1 MLDSATWFLTEFN
14 RLFTFWGA
22 HKMKIHLP
30 FCVTSSIHHLE
41 NYSGDCWCFTAALL
55 NKFLS
60 SRRSISSHIS
70 SDILTY
76 SLHIHCSHSS
86 LMSLSLCQE
95 MDLNWPESGVSS
107 CLGHHRLHRAP
118 APQSRVW
125 PRLSEPR
132 SGEQCACATRDTRN
146 KNTGE
151 LETCT
156 AGDYHMLAVIKTSS
170 RNLWLA
176 DTGLTLD
183 IRLPSLRFLHDSLRI
198 WAAQPVFGLLS
209 VWSISTQSRS
219 NIVRNKCSS

>member
-1 MLDSATWFLTEFN
+1 
-14 RLFTFWGA
+14 
-22 HKMKIHLP
+22 
-30 FCVTSSIHHLE
+30 
-41 NYSGDCWCFTAALL
+41 
-55 NKFLS
+55 
-60 SRRSISSHIS
+60 
-70 SDILTY
+70 
-76 SLHIHCSHSS
+76 
-86 LMSLSLCQE
+86 

-183 IRLPSLRFLHDSLRI
+183 IRLPSLRFLHDLLRI
-198 WAAQPVFGLLS
+198 WAAQPVFGLLCVKHLNTITIKYS
-209 VWSISTQSRS
+209 PEQMLIINCTLAPGRDWDNFSLCLCAWAGPLPLSLVSIP
-219 NIVRNKCSS
+219 VPSSHL